1 MILRGLVIAMERAI
15 RDNLVL
21 TVCVGSVYKTSWVA
35 LNRVLNGTG
44 SAPHT
49 LWMGDSVDLFNEDS
63 QSPDCMLSPN
73 TDSFS
78 AYLAG

>member
-1 MILRGLVIAMERAI
+1 MIAMERAI
-15 RDNLVL
+15 RDNLVP

-35 LNRVLNGTG
+35 LNGTG
-44 SAPHT
+44 SAPYT
-49 LWMGDSVDLFNEDS
+49 LWMRDSVDLFNEDS
-63 QSPDCMLSPN
+63 QSPDCKLSPN

>member
-35 LNRVLNGTG
+35 LNGTG
-44 SAPHT
+44 SVPHT
-49 LWMGDSVDLFNEDS
+49 LWMRDSLDLFNEDS